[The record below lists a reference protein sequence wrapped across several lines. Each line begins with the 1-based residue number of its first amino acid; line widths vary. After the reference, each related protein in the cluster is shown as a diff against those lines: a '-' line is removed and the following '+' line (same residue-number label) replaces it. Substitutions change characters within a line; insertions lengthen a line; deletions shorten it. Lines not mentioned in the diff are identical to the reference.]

1 MQKKT
6 LIQFFLLLVLFSIIF
21 FTFFSYFYKKENA
34 ENIIDTHLQKKKIET
49 EINNETGTL
58 INDINYTF
66 SDAKGNN
73 YQLFSEFGKVNIDNP
88 NIVFMTNVTA
98 TIYLTGSSPVKIT
111 SKFANYNKLDHETN
125 FFENVKLT
133 YVNHEATSQNLDL
146 SFKNNLASMYNNII
160 YKKPGTKLTADRL
173 NIDLITKNSRI
184 FMDNKYEKIKIIN
197 KN

>member
-6 LIQFFLLLVLFSIIF
+6 LIQFFLLLILFAIVI
-21 FTFFSYFYKKENA
+21 FTFFFYFYKKENIK
-34 ENIIDTHLQKKKIET
+34 ETNFQSNKNIET

-66 SDAKGNN
+66 SDSRGNN
-73 YQLFSEFGKVNIDNP
+73 YQLFSEFGKVDINEPDTI
-88 NIVFMTNVTA
+88 FMTNVIA
-98 TIYLTGSSPVKIT
+98 TIYLTNSSPIKIT
-111 SKFANYNKLDHETN
+111 SKFANYNKIDHETN
-125 FFENVKLT
+125 FFNNVRLT
-133 YVNHEATSQNLDL
+133 YLNHEATSQNLDL
-146 SFKNNLASMYNNII
+146 SFINNLASMYNNII

-173 NIDLITKNSRI
+173 NIDLITKNSKI

>member
-6 LIQFFLLLVLFSIIF
+6 LIQFFLLLILFAIVI
-21 FTFFSYFYKKENA
+21 FTFFFYFYKKENIK
-34 ENIIDTHLQKKKIET
+34 ETNFQSNKNIET

-66 SDAKGNN
+66 SDSRGNN
-73 YQLFSEFGKVNIDNP
+73 YQLFSEFGKVDINEPDTI
-88 NIVFMTNVTA
+88 FMTNVIA
-98 TIYLTGSSPVKIT
+98 TIYLTNSSPVKIT
-111 SKFANYNKLDHETN
+111 SKFANYNKIDHETN
-125 FFENVKLT
+125 FFNNVRLT
-133 YVNHEATSQNLDL
+133 YLNHEATSQNLDL
-146 SFKNNLASMYNNII
+146 SFINNLASMYNNII

-173 NIDLITKNSRI
+173 NIDLITKNSKI

>member
-6 LIQFFLLLVLFSIIF
+6 LIQFFLLLILFAIVI
-21 FTFFSYFYKKENA
+21 FTFFFYFYKKENIK
-34 ENIIDTHLQKKKIET
+34 ETNFQSNKNIET

-66 SDAKGNN
+66 SDSRGNN
-73 YQLFSEFGKVNIDNP
+73 YQLFSEFGKIDINEP
-88 NIVFMTNVTA
+88 DTIFMTNVIA
-98 TIYLTGSSPVKIT
+98 TIHLTNSSPVKIT
-111 SKFANYNKLDHETN
+111 SKFANYNKIDHETN
-125 FFENVKLT
+125 FFNNVRLT
-133 YVNHEATSQNLDL
+133 YLNHEATSQNLDL
-146 SFKNNLASMYNNII
+146 SFINNLASMYNNII

-173 NIDLITKNSRI
+173 NIDLITKNSKI